1 MPYGQMYGP
10 PRKRQYGAQPTQG
23 QTAGTQQQRPQQPY
37 QGAGAQRQGQNMAQ
51 QQTPASYQ
59 TARPQQQMNRP
70 QQTMRPNPKMSQ
82 FQGPGGQRPNA
93 RSAAMDAARNRMDN
107 GARVP
112 DAGADGQGRRRTGDS
127 MPYDGPAPERNY
139 GVFDS
144 DKYMTHGEYQ
154 APPEDQVKD
163 PAMRNALVDRERPDD
178 DGRWQRNTWREAFG
192 NARQA
197 AQDAAQGREASYTDP
212 QTGEQYFSDEPGA
225 VYNPQTGHFEK
236 PGDKPVRAEESYEEQ
251 QARLNPPMDGA
262 QNGHDMLWNEKD
274 PSAYTAK
281 YDPST
286 GAMEEQAARLA
297 GMQDE
302 GYTAQYDDNLPGIR
316 AAAAAAANN
325 HYTDTSEDPNAGAY
339 DSEYLN
345 GQMGQADSALTEAL
359 GKNGQYDDS
368 ADTNAART
376 RLEERQQKLAE
387 AEAGK
392 PGEYQSKYAQQLDQ
406 TMNGILGRKEFSY
419 DADSDPAYQAY
430 KKAYTNAAQ
439 QSMLNSMAAATANN
453 GGFGSSTAQMAAQA
467 AYAEQMNNVTNAIPQ
482 LMDQAYGRY
491 QDDLQNRRADVNM
504 LQGADSMDYGKY
516 RDSVG
521 DWQADRAYNY
531 AAERD
536 AMGDLQNSKSF
547 DYARYSGDRD
557 YSLNAAQA
565 ANNAYMQR
573 AGMAENAFQNNRAF
587 GLQQAQYN
595 ANIDQQNFGNQ
606 MDIGSY
612 GMQQDQMRQGWRNQA
627 WNNNLNA
634 AGAAFNAAQGVVGQQ
649 QSINAQNRSNW
660 ESDREFGYRQG
671 RDAIGDARYDREYA
685 DSRADVD
692 WSHRRHEQE
701 YDDSRADVKWSQD
714 RTDRL
719 DARDEKWHDDEFDYR
734 TNRDYVEDER
744 WNKQWQH
751 QIGREQ
757 IEDKRYDQAYADS
770 RDDTMWSRGREEK
783 WDPWTQRGLDQDLR
797 YNAQNA
803 VYKQIQ
809 MGMDPT
815 DADLAAGGMS
825 KAHAMAMRNYLMYGG
840 YGVGSGG
847 SGGRGGSGGGGSNSG
862 NIPYSTN
869 SYNPS
874 YSEEDIEKERERY
887 MAGKVTEA
895 TARGLEPLFSLM
907 DKTQS
912 IGKTEKKTTGS
923 KWYDD
928 KRLR

>member
-1 MPYGQMYGP
+1 MPYGGQIYGP
-10 PRKRQYGAQPTQG
+10 PKRRQYGATQPQG
-23 QTAGTQQQRPQQPY
+23 QPGGMQQQRPQQY
-37 QGAGAQRQGQNMAQ
+37 QGAGAQRQSQSMAQ

-70 QQTMRPNPKMSQ
+70 QQTMQKNQR
-82 FQGPGGQRPNA
+82 FQGQGWQTPNA
-93 RSAAMDAARNRMDN
+93 RQAAMDAARNRMDN
-107 GARVP
+107 G
-112 DAGADGQGRRRTGDS
+112 G
-127 MPYDGPAPERNY
+127 DGPARRAAGDAPAGDIPASKYEIGDANAGRRDMRDLEFDRAMNGSGGRDYASSRDTSNY
-139 GVFDS
+139 RS
-144 DKYMTHGEYQ
+144 
-154 APPEDQVKD
+154 
-163 PAMRNALVDRERPDD
+163 
-178 DGRWQRNTWREAFG
+178 FG
-192 NARQA
+192 DARQA

-262 QNGHDMLWNEKD
+262 QNGYDMLWNEKD
-274 PSAYTAK
+274 PNAYTAK

-302 GYTAQYDDNLPGIR
+302 GYTAQYDDNLSGIE

-325 HYTDTSEDPNAGAY
+325 HYADTSENPNASAY

-376 RLEERQQKLAE
+376 RLEERRQKLAE

-406 TMNGILGRKEFSY
+406 AMNGILGRKEFSY

-467 AYAEQMNNVTNAIPQ
+467 AYAEQMNNMTNAIPQ

-504 LQGADSMDYGKY
+504 LQGADSTDYGKY

-595 ANIDQQNFGNQ
+595 ASIDQQNFGNQ

-627 WNNNLNA
+627 WNNNLSA

-825 KAHAMAMRNYLMYGG
+825 RAHAMAMRNYLMYGG
-840 YGVGSGG
+840 YGGYGVSSGG

-862 NIPYSTN
+862 YSGGGGSAYDPSALESAIQAVYNDDVRSGVKDMNGQLGTTN
-869 SYNPS
+869 AG
-874 YSEEDIEKERERY
+874 EKDTFAF
-887 MAGKVTEA
+887 MAGKAPEKRNTKQP
-895 TARGLEPLFSLM
+895 TAVKGQAHSS
-907 DKTQS
+907 TYG
-912 IGKTEKKTTGS
+912 I
-923 KWYDD
+923 
-928 KRLR
+928 KRQRQ